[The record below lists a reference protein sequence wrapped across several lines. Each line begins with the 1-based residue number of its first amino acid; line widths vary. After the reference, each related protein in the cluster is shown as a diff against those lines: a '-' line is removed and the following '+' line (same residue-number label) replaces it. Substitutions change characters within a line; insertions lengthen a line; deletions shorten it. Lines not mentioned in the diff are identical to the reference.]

1 MLAAAAPGDP
11 CWRCGHACCPS
22 LAAAQLGGM
31 ATGPRLRRLRQL
43 AAPLRPLCTS
53 ARRPQP
59 PLDASTLGIHADAPG
74 SSSGGAAAAAAAAVG
89 PWSHERDVAPPIGV
103 TTTFEAAEDGHVY
116 SRQSQPTRDRC
127 ESVLAALEATPGL
140 PTPHALLYSSGL
152 AACHAIMVALLPT
165 TRRIVVSGGY
175 HGTHQVIDILKE
187 LRAEL
192 DIIELPTVED
202 AEALLQPTDLVWL
215 ETPRNPMCEVYDI
228 AGYANLSCKPAVV
241 VDGTF
246 APPPMQRALALGATA
261 VMHSTTKCECATPP
275 SCHPASVPPGQ
286 SVMKQRHCLAV
297 VCPDL
302 SGHSDAVGGAL
313 CVDDDELAERLRAQ
327 RTAIGG
333 VPGSLEVWLLLRS
346 LRTLPLRLERHNT
359 SAILIA
365 AWLQQS
371 IKDSD
376 HPLHGLVER
385 VWHPSLPDHPGHDV
399 AVRQMAPQHFGGVLS
414 VELRSEAAAKALP
427 QAVRCTHP
435 CTHAPTHPRTHTL
448 SLSLAGRRAT
458 GVVNLIPPA
467 VRLPACSAYCA
478 ASSVWRCHLPRGR
491 GVPGRVA
498 A

>member
-1 MLAAAAPGDP
+1 MLVRAAAAPGDP

-74 SSSGGAAAAAAAAVG
+74 SSSGGGAAAAAAAVG

-313 CVDDDELAERLRAQ
+313 CVDGIDCSGCRDDAGHRATSAGLGWQ
-327 RTAIGG
+327 GG
-333 VPGSLEVWLLLRS
+333 VGQRVTYSA
-346 LRTLPLRLERHNT
+346 LERKSAT
-359 SAILIA
+359 SSAL
-365 AWLQQS
+365 
-371 IKDSD
+371 
-376 HPLHGLVER
+376 
-385 VWHPSLPDHPGHDV
+385 SLPPPHGTD
-399 AVRQMAPQHFGGVLS
+399 AS
-414 VELRSEAAAKALP
+414 RS
-427 QAVRCTHP
+427 
-435 CTHAPTHPRTHTL
+435 
-448 SLSLAGRRAT
+448 
-458 GVVNLIPPA
+458 
-467 VRLPACSAYCA
+467 
-478 ASSVWRCHLPRGR
+478 
-491 GVPGRVA
+491 VA
-498 A
+498 ATRSASFARPLAPARG